1 MDEAGLAELA
11 GIVGAGGAALAV
23 LAGRRAT
30 LLAGFGL
37 LALAEA
43 LLAVSIAGTGA
54 LDKAASAAAVGAGAG
69 GLVVVALAAA
79 VFVRFPLLTIPALVV
94 AAPFRPPLDFDRE
107 YRFFFALAEGGR
119 LGRLIPLYAVLTASA
134 AAFLY
139 RTLRR
144 NEIVAP
150 PRLIAVPTAAFLAF
164 ASLSLLWSHDIEA
177 GANLLAFFLLPFAA
191 LVAIVARADL
201 APWLPRALAV
211 IAIGLASAFAAFGL
225 WQQVTKDLLFY
236 EPKLEV
242 ANAYSPFFRV
252 TSFFTD
258 PSLYGRHVV
267 LGFAVLLVLLWAG
280 KISVALAAPLM
291 VLLFAGLYFSYSQS
305 SMAALFVVTAAVTIV
320 AGDRLARR
328 IVLVATAVAVL
339 VAAGF
344 VGLQARDQSIR
355 ELTSG
360 RWQRAELTLDV
371 VREQPLI
378 GVGLGAQPKVSRE
391 LSAGRRP
398 RGAVRVAHDAAHGRR
413 GARPRRLRALRGA
426 AAGGDQDARAAPR
439 DPADTRARTG
449 RGPPRALH
457 ALTCLQRLL
466 RGPDHLAHTRRRR
479 RVSRGPGA
487 CPGTG
492 PGPRRQRDDR
502 EPTTRAEQVTRRE
515 AGAVLGV
522 LGILVAITVPEL
534 GSEAWP
540 FRVRSGGTDPQGPF
554 GWLVRAADRDF
565 DIALLRS
572 AALVAG
578 LVVALSAAVVLA
590 RRTVPTSGRTRDLRG
605 RRRAPDPAGDLPPGR
620 SARRDR
626 AVVPRQ

>member
-23 LAGRRAT
+23 LAGRRAS

-37 LALAEA
+37 LAVAEA
-43 LLAVSIAGTGA
+43 LLAVSIAGTDV
-54 LDKAASAAAVGAGAG
+54 LDKAASPPAVGAGAG

-94 AAPFRPPLDFDRE
+94 AAPFRPPLDFERE

-139 RTLRR
+139 RALRR

-164 ASLSLLWSHDIEA
+164 ASLSLLWSRDIEA

-211 IAIGLASAFAAFGL
+211 IAIGLASVFAAVGL
-225 WQQVTKDLLFY
+225 WQQATKELLFY

-252 TSFFTD
+252 TSLFTD

-280 KISVALAAPLM
+280 RIGVALAAPLM

-305 SMAALFVVTAAVTIV
+305 SMAALFMVTAAVTIV

-328 IVLVATAVAVL
+328 VVLVATAVAVL

-344 VGLQARDQSIR
+344 VGVQARDQSIR

-360 RWQRAELTLDV
+360 RWQRAELTIDV

-391 LSAGRRP
+391 L
-398 RGAVRVAHDAAHGRR
+398 GA
-413 GARPRRLRALRGA
+413 
-426 AAGGDQDARAAPR
+426 
-439 DPADTRARTG
+439 
-449 RGPPRALH
+449 
-457 ALTCLQRLL
+457 
-466 RGPDHLAHTRRRR
+466 
-479 RVSRGPGA
+479 
-487 CPGTG
+487 
-492 PGPRRQRDDR
+492 
-502 EPTTRAEQVTRRE
+502 
-515 AGAVLGV
+515 
-522 LGILVAITVPEL
+522 
-534 GSEAWP
+534 
-540 FRVRSGGTDPQGPF
+540 
-554 GWLVRAADRDF
+554 
-565 DIALLRS
+565 
-572 AALVAG
+572 
-578 LVVALSAAVVLA
+578 
-590 RRTVPTSGRTRDLRG
+590 
-605 RRRAPDPAGDLPPGR
+605 GR
-620 SARRDR
+620 SAREARFVSHTTPLTVAAELGLVGFALYVVLLLAAIR
-626 AVVPRQ
+626 MLALLRETLPTLALALGAVLLALFAHSLAYSGFFEDPITWLTLGVGAAYLAVPAPAREPEPAPADSGTIPSPQPVPSK

>member
-23 LAGRRAT
+23 LAGRRAS
-30 LLAGFGL
+30 LL
-37 LALAEA
+37 
-43 LLAVSIAGTGA
+43 
-54 LDKAASAAAVGAGAG
+54 AGAG

-139 RTLRR
+139 RALRR

-164 ASLSLLWSHDIEA
+164 ASLSLLWSRDIEA

-191 LVAIVARADL
+191 LVAIVARAGL

-211 IAIGLASAFAAFGL
+211 IAIGLASVFAAVGL
-225 WQQVTKDLLFY
+225 WQQATKELLFY

-252 TSFFTD
+252 TSLFTD

-267 LGFAVLLVLLWAG
+267 LGIAVLLVLLWAG
-280 KISVALAAPLM
+280 KIGVALAAPLM

-328 IVLVATAVAVL
+328 AVLVATAVAVL

-344 VGLQARDQSIR
+344 VGVQARDESIR

-360 RWQRAELTLDV
+360 RWQRAELTIDV

-391 LSAGRRP
+391 LGAGRS
-398 RGAVRVAHDAAHGRR
+398 AA
-413 GARPRRLRALRGA
+413 
-426 AAGGDQDARAAPR
+426 
-439 DPADTRARTG
+439 
-449 RGPPRALH
+449 
-457 ALTCLQRLL
+457 
-466 RGPDHLAHTRRRR
+466 
-479 RVSRGPGA
+479 
-487 CPGTG
+487 
-492 PGPRRQRDDR
+492 
-502 EPTTRAEQVTRRE
+502 RE
-515 AGAVLGV
+515 ARFVSHTTPLTVAAELGLVGFALYVVLLLAAIRMLALPRETLPTLALALGAVLLALFAHSLAYSGFFEDPITWLTLGV
-522 LGILVAITVPEL
+522 GAAYLAVPAPAREP
-534 GSEAWP
+534 EPAP
-540 FRVRSGGTDPQGPF
+540 ADSGTIPSPQP
-554 GWLVRAADRDF
+554 
-565 DIALLRS
+565 
-572 AALVAG
+572 
-578 LVVALSAAVVLA
+578 
-590 RRTVPTSGRTRDLRG
+590 VPSK
-605 RRRAPDPAGDLPPGR
+605 
-620 SARRDR
+620 
-626 AVVPRQ
+626 